1 MSERWKYQIKTG
13 AFWGIFM
20 SVFNVLFEIQEKPL
34 AVQLSSQVFYLRA
47 VVFLLVGIFLLGY
60 VNWKQKVKQQNNQ

>member
-34 AVQLSSQVFYLRA
+34 TVQLSSPVFYFRA
-47 VVFLLVGIFLLGY
+47 VVFILVGIFLLGY

>member
-34 AVQLSSQVFYLRA
+34 AVQLSSPVFYLRA
-47 VVFLLVGIFLLGY
+47 VVFILVGIFLLGY
-60 VNWKQKVKQQNNQ
+60 VNWKQKVKQNSNQ

>member
-34 AVQLSSQVFYLRA
+34 AVQLSSPVFYLRA

-60 VNWKQKVKQQNNQ
+60 VNWKQKAKQNSNQ

>member
-20 SVFNVLFEIQEKPL
+20 SVFNLLFELQEKPL
-34 AVQLSSQVFYLRA
+34 GVQLSTPVFYFRA
-47 VVFLLVGIFLLGY
+47 VVFILVGIFLLGY

>member
-34 AVQLSSQVFYLRA
+34 AVQLSSPVFYLRA

-60 VNWKQKVKQQNNQ
+60 VNWKQKVKQNSNQ

>member
-20 SVFNVLFEIQEKPL
+20 SVFNLLFEIQEKPL
-34 AVQLSSQVFYLRA
+34 MVQLSAPAFYFRALVF
-47 VVFLLVGIFLLGY
+47 VLLGIFVLGY
-60 VNWKQKVKQQNNQ
+60 VNWKQKAKQQNNQ